1 MSQKRRER
9 QYPLDQ
15 PPDGV
20 VVEPALPNR
29 NPMTPSQ
36 TSVNNSF
43 AGDDENL
50 PPVTDAQGNPLP
62 LTEFGGM
69 EDYAEEPV
77 PAEVRQATAN
87 IPETGTLFNL
97 APFEQIAQ
105 LHAAGQTEE
114 ARKVYNSLNDQAK
127 YVYNNARNMERF
139 TAQEGARLA
148 DEFRK
153 AQDARTKA
161 MEDPLKQAQL
171 EERQAKLQERKS
183 VQTDFK
189 IRRDNTIKNIEE
201 ILGDKSYASLV
212 GPFDG
217 TVGGVY
223 DAAFNEKAQAK
234 RAKLDRL
241 VNFDVLDMTKYLR
254 PISQD
259 ELKYLRTLVPGQ
271 TQNWEVYKQ
280 YLGEKLEMLKATD
293 KAAFNPATSLPLA
306 ADDAPAGAQPTAA
319 APSAAQGRNTFTTPD
334 GYTYRRLP
342 DGSAELVE

>member
-1 MSQKRRER
+1 
-9 QYPLDQ
+9 
-15 PPDGV
+15 
-20 VVEPALPNR
+20 
-29 NPMTPSQ
+29 
-36 TSVNNSF
+36 
-43 AGDDENL
+43 
-50 PPVTDAQGNPLP
+50 
-62 LTEFGGM
+62 
-69 EDYAEEPV
+69 
-77 PAEVRQATAN
+77 
-87 IPETGTLFNL
+87 L

-105 LHAAGQTEE
+105 LHAAGQTDE
-114 ARKVYNSLNDQAK
+114 ARKVYNSLNDQAR
-127 YVYNNARNMERF
+127 YVYDNARNMERF
-139 TAQEGARLA
+139 TSAKAAELA

-153 AQDARTKA
+153 MQDARTKA
-161 MEDPLKQAQL
+161 SEDPLKQAQL
-171 EERQAKLQERKS
+171 EERRAKLQERKS

-201 ILGDKSYASLV
+201 ILNDKSYASLV
-212 GPFDG
+212 GPIDG

-306 ADDAPAGAQPTAA
+306 ADDAPASAQPAAA
-319 APSAAQGRNTFTTPD
+319 APPKYVVGKSYTDGKGQTGIFD
-334 GYTYRRLP
+334 GYNR
-342 DGSAELVE
+342 DGTPKFSRPSR

>member
-1 MSQKRRER
+1 
-9 QYPLDQ
+9 
-15 PPDGV
+15 
-20 VVEPALPNR
+20 
-29 NPMTPSQ
+29 MTPSQ
-36 TSVNNSF
+36 TSVNNSS

-87 IPETGTLFNL
+87 IPQTGTLFNL

-114 ARKVYNSLNDQAK
+114 ARKVYNSLNDQAR
-127 YVYNNARNMERF
+127 YVYDNARNMERF

-171 EERQAKLQERKS
+171 EERRAKLQERKS

-201 ILGDKSYASLV
+201 ILGDDSYASLV

-306 ADDAPAGAQPTAA
+306 ADDAPAGAQPAAA

-334 GYTYRRLP
+334 GYTYRRMP

>member
-1 MSQKRRER
+1 M
-9 QYPLDQ
+9 
-15 PPDGV
+15 PPV
-20 VVEPALPNR
+20 R
-29 NPMTPSQ
+29 TPSDVSRGNAAAASDYD
-36 TSVNNSF
+36 T
-43 AGDDENL
+43 L

-69 EDYAEEPV
+69 EEYAEEPV

-87 IPETGTLFNL
+87 IPQTGTLFNL

-105 LHAAGQTEE
+105 LHAAGQTDE
-114 ARKVYNSLNDQAK
+114 ARKVYNSLNDQAR
-127 YVYNNARNMERF
+127 YVYDNARNMERF
-139 TAQEGARLA
+139 TSAKAAELA

-153 AQDARTKA
+153 MQDARTKA
-161 MEDPLKQAQL
+161 SEDPLKQAQL
-171 EERQAKLQERKS
+171 EERRAKLQERKS

-201 ILGDKSYASLV
+201 ILGDESYASLV
-212 GPFDG
+212 GPIDG

-280 YLGEKLEMLKATD
+280 YLSEKLEMLKATD

-306 ADDAPAGAQPTAA
+306 ADDAPASAQPAA
-319 APSAAQGRNTFTTPD
+319 SAPAAAQGRNTFTTPD
-334 GYTYRRLP
+334 GYTYRRMP

>member
-1 MSQKRRER
+1 M
-9 QYPLDQ
+9 
-15 PPDGV
+15 
-20 VVEPALPNR
+20 VVEPAFPNR
-29 NPMTPSQ
+29 NLMTPSQ

-69 EDYAEEPV
+69 EEYAEEPV
-77 PAEVRQATAN
+77 PVEVRQAAAN

-105 LHAAGQTEE
+105 LHAAGQKDE
-114 ARKVYNSLNDQAK
+114 ARKVYNSLNDQAR
-127 YVYNNARNMERF
+127 YVYDNARNMERF
-139 TAQEGARLA
+139 TSAKAAELA

-153 AQDARTKA
+153 MQDARTKA
-161 MEDPLKQAQL
+161 AEDPLKQAQL
-171 EERQAKLQERKS
+171 EERRAKLQERKS

-201 ILGDKSYASLV
+201 ILNDKSYASLV
-212 GPFDG
+212 GPIDG

-306 ADDAPAGAQPTAA
+306 ADDAPATAQPAA
-319 APSAAQGRNTFTTPD
+319 SAPAAAQGKNTFTTPD
-334 GYTYRRLP
+334 GYTYRRMP

>member
-1 MSQKRRER
+1 M
-9 QYPLDQ
+9 
-15 PPDGV
+15 PP
-20 VVEPALPNR
+20 AQ
-29 NPMTPSQ
+29 TPSEVSRSNAAAASDYE
-36 TSVNNSF
+36 T
-43 AGDDENL
+43 L
-50 PPVTDAQGNPLP
+50 PPVRDAQGNDLP

-69 EDYAEEPV
+69 GDDMVDDV
-77 PAEVRQATAN
+77 PAEVRQATAS
-87 IPETGTLFNL
+87 IPQTGVLYNL

-105 LHAAGQTEE
+105 LHAAGQTDE
-114 ARKVYNSLNDQAK
+114 ARKVYNSLNEQAK
-127 YVYNNARNMERF
+127 YVYDNARNMDRF

-171 EERQAKLQERKS
+171 EERRAKLQERKS

-201 ILGDKSYASLV
+201 ILADTSYASLV
-212 GPFDG
+212 GPIEG
-217 TVGGVY
+217 TVGSVY
-223 DAAFNEKAQAK
+223 DANFNEKAQAK

-306 ADDAPAGAQPTAA
+306 ADDAPASAQPATAT
-319 APSAAQGRNTFTTPD
+319 PSTAQSRNTFTSPD

>member
-1 MSQKRRER
+1 M
-9 QYPLDQ
+9 
-15 PPDGV
+15 
-20 VVEPALPNR
+20 VVEPAFPNR
-29 NPMTPSQ
+29 NLMTPSQ

-69 EDYAEEPV
+69 EEYAEEPV

-87 IPETGTLFNL
+87 IPQTGTLFNL

-105 LHAAGQTEE
+105 LHAAGQTDE
-114 ARKVYNSLNDQAK
+114 ARKVYNSLNDQAR
-127 YVYNNARNMERF
+127 YVYDNARNMERF
-139 TAQEGARLA
+139 TSAKAAELA

-153 AQDARTKA
+153 MQDARTKA
-161 MEDPLKQAQL
+161 AEDPLKQAQL
-171 EERQAKLQERKS
+171 EERRAKLQERKS

-201 ILGDKSYASLV
+201 ILNDKSYASLV
-212 GPFDG
+212 GPIDG

-306 ADDAPAGAQPTAA
+306 ADDAPASAQPAA
-319 APSAAQGRNTFTTPD
+319 SAPAAAQGRNTFTTPD
-334 GYTYRRLP
+334 GYTYRRMP

>member
-1 MSQKRRER
+1 M
-9 QYPLDQ
+9 
-15 PPDGV
+15 PP
-20 VVEPALPNR
+20 AQTPNDVSR
-29 NPMTPSQ
+29 GNAAAASDYDT
-36 TSVNNSF
+36 
-43 AGDDENL
+43 L

-69 EDYAEEPV
+69 EEYAEEPV

-87 IPETGTLFNL
+87 IPQTGTLFNL

-139 TAQEGARLA
+139 TAAEGARLA
-148 DEFRK
+148 DEFRQM
-153 AQDARTKA
+153 QDARTKA
-161 MEDPLKQAQL
+161 AEDPLKQAQL
-171 EERQAKLQERKS
+171 EERRAKLQERKS
-183 VQTDFK
+183 VQADFK

-201 ILGDKSYASLV
+201 ILNDNSYASLV
-212 GPFDG
+212 GPIDG
-217 TVGGVY
+217 TIGGVY

-306 ADDAPAGAQPTAA
+306 ADDAPATAQPAA
-319 APSAAQGRNTFTTPD
+319 SAPSAAQGRNTFTTPD
-334 GYTYRRLP
+334 GYTYRRMP

>member
-1 MSQKRRER
+1 M
-9 QYPLDQ
+9 
-15 PPDGV
+15 
-20 VVEPALPNR
+20 VVEPPITLDEENLNMDPSTQSRNNAAAL
-29 NPMTPSQ
+29 S
-36 TSVNNSF
+36 
-43 AGDDENL
+43 DDEML
-50 PPVTDAQGNPLP
+50 PPVTDQEGNPLP
-62 LTEFGGM
+62 LDQFSGP
-69 EDYAEEPV
+69 EDAMVDAPEEVRRAEVSVPNRGVHFNFEPFQQIAALAQAGRMDEAIAMRDSLNPQARYVYDNIKNNKRV
-77 PAEVRQATAN
+77 PA
-87 IPETGTLFNL
+87 
-97 APFEQIAQ
+97 
-105 LHAAGQTEE
+105 
-114 ARKVYNSLNDQAK
+114 S
-127 YVYNNARNMERF
+127 
-139 TAQEGARLA
+139 EGARLA
-148 DEFRK
+148 DEFRQM
-153 AQDARTKA
+153 QDARTKA
-161 MEDPLKQAQL
+161 AEDPLKQAQL
-171 EERQAKLQERKS
+171 EERRAKLQERKS

-201 ILGDKSYASLV
+201 ILGDESYASLV
-212 GPFDG
+212 GPIDG

-306 ADDAPAGAQPTAA
+306 ADDAPASAQPAAA

-334 GYTYRRLP
+334 GYTYRRMP

>member
-1 MSQKRRER
+1 M
-9 QYPLDQ
+9 
-15 PPDGV
+15 PPV
-20 VVEPALPNR
+20 R
-29 NPMTPSQ
+29 TPSDVSRGNAAAASDYD
-36 TSVNNSF
+36 T
-43 AGDDENL
+43 L

-69 EDYAEEPV
+69 EEYAEEPV

-87 IPETGTLFNL
+87 IPQTGTLFNL

-105 LHAAGQTEE
+105 LHAAGQTDE
-114 ARKVYNSLNDQAK
+114 ARKVYNSLNDQAR
-127 YVYNNARNMERF
+127 YVYDNARNMERF
-139 TAQEGARLA
+139 TSAKAAELA

-153 AQDARTKA
+153 MQDARTKA
-161 MEDPLKQAQL
+161 SEDPLKQAQL
-171 EERQAKLQERKS
+171 EERRAKLQERKS

-201 ILGDKSYASLV
+201 ILGDESYASLV
-212 GPFDG
+212 GPIDG

-280 YLGEKLEMLKATD
+280 YLSEKLEMLKATD

-306 ADDAPAGAQPTAA
+306 ADDAPASAQPAA
-319 APSAAQGRNTFTTPD
+319 SAPAAAQGMNTFTTPD
-334 GYTYRRLP
+334 GYTYRRMP

>member
-1 MSQKRRER
+1 MPPRNRNQ
-9 QYPLDQ
+9 Q
-15 PPDGV
+15 PP
-20 VVEPALPNR
+20 
-29 NPMTPSQ
+29 MTI
-36 TSVNNSF
+36 
-43 AGDDENL
+43 DEE
-50 PPVTDAQGNPLP
+50 PLP
-62 LTEFGGM
+62 VMDTGLTFDQLQAMNGVNMTEEDMAAAGM
-69 EDYAEEPV
+69 V
-77 PAEVRQATAN
+77 PDAVANDLATAEPQVRRAEPN
-87 IPETGTLFNL
+87 MQPTGAFMDLGFIN
-97 APFEQIAQ
+97 QIN
-105 LHAAGQTEE
+105 AAATDEE
-114 ARKVYNSLNDQAK
+114 ATAAYNSLDPVQKRVYDRSFGINISPEWAANEAAK
-127 YVYNNARNMERF
+127 YY
-139 TAQEGARLA
+139 QQQ
-148 DEFRK
+148 DE
-153 AQDARTKA
+153 RTKA
-161 MEDPLKQAQL
+161 TEDPLKQAQL
-171 EERQAKLQERKS
+171 EERRAKLQERKS

-201 ILGDKSYASLV
+201 ILGDESYASLV
-212 GPFDG
+212 GPIDG

-306 ADDAPAGAQPTAA
+306 ADDAPSSAQPAAA

-334 GYTYRRLP
+334 GYTYRRMP

>member
-1 MSQKRRER
+1 M
-9 QYPLDQ
+9 
-15 PPDGV
+15 PP
-20 VVEPALPNR
+20 AQ
-29 NPMTPSQ
+29 TPGDVSRGNAAA
-36 TSVNNSF
+36 TSDYD
-43 AGDDENL
+43 AL
-50 PPVTDAQGNPLP
+50 PPVRDPQGNPVP

-69 EDYAEEPV
+69 EEYAEEPV

-87 IPETGTLFNL
+87 IPQTGTLFNL

-105 LHAAGQTEE
+105 LHAAGQTDE
-114 ARKVYNSLNDQAK
+114 ARKVYNSLNDQAR
-127 YVYNNARNMERF
+127 YVYDNARNMERF
-139 TAQEGARLA
+139 TSAKAAELA

-153 AQDARTKA
+153 MQDARTKA
-161 MEDPLKQAQL
+161 SEDPLKQAQL
-171 EERQAKLQERKS
+171 EERRAKLQERKS

-201 ILGDKSYASLV
+201 ILGDESYASLV

-280 YLGEKLEMLKATD
+280 YLGEKLEMLKAAD

-306 ADDAPAGAQPTAA
+306 ADDAPASAQPQAA
-319 APSAAQGRNTFTTPD
+319 APPKYVVGQSYTDGKGQTGIFD
-334 GYTYRRLP
+334 GYNR
-342 DGSAELVE
+342 DGTPKFSRPSR

>member
-1 MSQKRRER
+1 MPPRSKNQLPPPVE
-9 QYPLDQ
+9 PDLPALDQ
-15 PPDGV
+15 
-20 VVEPALPNR
+20 A
-29 NPMTPSQ
+29 SQ
-36 TSVNNSF
+36 TSIDNSL
-43 AGDDENL
+43 AD
-50 PPVTDAQGNPLP
+50 VDAS
-62 LTEFGGM
+62 
-69 EDYAEEPV
+69 YV
-77 PAEVRQATAN
+77 PAMDDASLDIAPEDVVNDVAAQPEVRRGEAN
-87 IPETGTLFNL
+87 VVPTGVAMDLGFFNQL
-97 APFEQIAQ
+97 NSAQSQEQFNQMYDALPDVQKHVYDRSFGQKVTPAWAAQ
-105 LHAAGQTEE
+105 
-114 ARKVYNSLNDQAK
+114 K
-127 YVYNNARNMERF
+127 
-139 TAQEGARLA
+139 A
-148 DEFRK
+148 DEFFK
-153 AQDARTKA
+153 TQDDRTKA
-161 MEDPLKQAQL
+161 AEDPMKQAQL
-171 EERQAKLQERKS
+171 EERRAKLQERKS

-201 ILGDKSYASLV
+201 ILNDDSYASLV
-212 GPFDG
+212 GPIDG

-271 TQNWEVYKQ
+271 TQNWEVYRQ

-306 ADDAPAGAQPTAA
+306 ADDAPASAQPAAA

-334 GYTYRRLP
+334 GYTYRRMP

>member
-1 MSQKRRER
+1 M
-9 QYPLDQ
+9 
-15 PPDGV
+15 PP
-20 VVEPALPNR
+20 AQTPNDVSR
-29 NPMTPSQ
+29 GNAAAASDYDT
-36 TSVNNSF
+36 
-43 AGDDENL
+43 L

-69 EDYAEEPV
+69 EEYAEEPV

-87 IPETGTLFNL
+87 IPQTGTLFNL

-139 TAQEGARLA
+139 TAAEGARLA
-148 DEFRK
+148 DEFRQM
-153 AQDARTKA
+153 QDARTKA
-161 MEDPLKQAQL
+161 AEDPLKQAQL
-171 EERQAKLQERKS
+171 EERRAKLQERKS
-183 VQTDFK
+183 VQADFK

-201 ILGDKSYASLV
+201 ILNDNSYASLV
-212 GPFDG
+212 GPIDG
-217 TVGGVY
+217 TIGGVY

-306 ADDAPAGAQPTAA
+306 SDDAPATAQPAA
-319 APSAAQGRNTFTTPD
+319 SAPSAAQGRNTFTTPD
-334 GYTYRRLP
+334 GYTYRRMP

>member
-1 MSQKRRER
+1 M
-9 QYPLDQ
+9 
-15 PPDGV
+15 

-69 EDYAEEPV
+69 EEYAEEPV

-87 IPETGTLFNL
+87 IPQTGTLFNL

-105 LHAAGQTEE
+105 LHAAGQKDE
-114 ARKVYNSLNDQAK
+114 ARKVYNSLNDQAR
-127 YVYNNARNMERF
+127 YVYDNARNMERF
-139 TAQEGARLA
+139 TAAEGARLA

-153 AQDARTKA
+153 MQDARTKA
-161 MEDPLKQAQL
+161 AEDPLKQAQL
-171 EERQAKLQERKS
+171 EERRAKLQERKT

-201 ILGDKSYASLV
+201 ILGDESYASLV

-217 TVGGVY
+217 TVG
-223 DAAFNEKAQAK
+223 
-234 RAKLDRL
+234 
-241 VNFDVLDMTKYLR
+241 
-254 PISQD
+254 D

-280 YLGEKLEMLKATD
+280 YLGEKLEMLKAAD

-306 ADDAPAGAQPTAA
+306 ADDAPASAQPQAA
-319 APSAAQGRNTFTTPD
+319 APPKYVVGKSYTDGKGQTGIFD
-334 GYTYRRLP
+334 GYNR
-342 DGSAELVE
+342 DGTPKFSRPSR

>member
-1 MSQKRRER
+1 MPPRRKNQLPPPVE
-9 QYPLDQ
+9 PDLPALDQ
-15 PPDGV
+15 
-20 VVEPALPNR
+20 A
-29 NPMTPSQ
+29 SQ
-36 TSVNNSF
+36 TSINNSL
-43 AGDDENL
+43 AD
-50 PPVTDAQGNPLP
+50 VDAS
-62 LTEFGGM
+62 
-69 EDYAEEPV
+69 YV
-77 PAEVRQATAN
+77 PAMDDASLDVAPEDVVNDVAAQPEVRRGEAN
-87 IPETGTLFNL
+87 VVPTGVAMDLGFFNQL
-97 APFEQIAQ
+97 NSAQSQEQFNQMYDGLPDVQKHVYDRSFGQKVTPAWAAQ
-105 LHAAGQTEE
+105 
-114 ARKVYNSLNDQAK
+114 K
-127 YVYNNARNMERF
+127 
-139 TAQEGARLA
+139 A
-148 DEFRK
+148 DEFFK
-153 AQDARTKA
+153 TQDDRTKA
-161 MEDPLKQAQL
+161 AEDPMKQAQL
-171 EERQAKLQERKS
+171 EERRAKLQERKS

-201 ILGDKSYASLV
+201 ILKDESYASLV
-212 GPFDG
+212 GPIDG

-306 ADDAPAGAQPTAA
+306 ADDAPASTQPAAA

-334 GYTYRRLP
+334 GYTYRRMP

>member
-1 MSQKRRER
+1 M
-9 QYPLDQ
+9 
-15 PPDGV
+15 PPV
-20 VVEPALPNR
+20 R
-29 NPMTPSQ
+29 TPSEQ

-69 EDYAEEPV
+69 EEYAEEPV

-87 IPETGTLFNL
+87 IPQTGTLFNL

-105 LHAAGQTEE
+105 LHAAGQTDE
-114 ARKVYNSLNDQAK
+114 ARKVYNSLNDQAR
-127 YVYNNARNMERF
+127 YVYDNARNMERF
-139 TAQEGARLA
+139 TSAKAAELA

-153 AQDARTKA
+153 MQDARTKA
-161 MEDPLKQAQL
+161 SEDPLKQAQL
-171 EERQAKLQERKS
+171 EERRAKLQECKT

-201 ILGDKSYASLV
+201 ILGDESYASLV

-280 YLGEKLEMLKATD
+280 YLGEKLEMLKAAD

-306 ADDAPAGAQPTAA
+306 ADDAPASAQPQAA
-319 APSAAQGRNTFTTPD
+319 APPKYVVGQSYTDGKGQTGIFD
-334 GYTYRRLP
+334 GYNC
-342 DGSAELVE
+342 DGTPKFSRPSR

>member
-1 MSQKRRER
+1 M
-9 QYPLDQ
+9 
-15 PPDGV
+15 PPV
-20 VVEPALPNR
+20 R
-29 NPMTPSQ
+29 TPSEVSRNNAAA
-36 TSVNNSF
+36 TSDYD
-43 AGDDENL
+43 AL
-50 PPVTDAQGNPLP
+50 PPVRDPQGNPVP

-69 EDYAEEPV
+69 EEYAEEPV

-87 IPETGTLFNL
+87 IPQTGTLFNL

-105 LHAAGQTEE
+105 LHAAGQTDE
-114 ARKVYNSLNDQAK
+114 ARKVYNSLNDQAR
-127 YVYNNARNMERF
+127 YVYDNARNMERF
-139 TAQEGARLA
+139 TSAKAAELA

-153 AQDARTKA
+153 MQDARTKA
-161 MEDPLKQAQL
+161 SEDPLKQAQL
-171 EERQAKLQERKS
+171 EERRAKLQERKT

-201 ILGDKSYASLV
+201 ILGDESYASLV

-280 YLGEKLEMLKATD
+280 YLGEKLEMLKAAD

-306 ADDAPAGAQPTAA
+306 ADDAPASAQPQAA
-319 APSAAQGRNTFTTPD
+319 APPKYVVGQSYTDGKGQTGIFD
-334 GYTYRRLP
+334 GYNR
-342 DGSAELVE
+342 DGTPKFSRPSR

>member
-1 MSQKRRER
+1 M
-9 QYPLDQ
+9 
-15 PPDGV
+15 PPV
-20 VVEPALPNR
+20 R
-29 NPMTPSQ
+29 TPSEVSRNNAAA
-36 TSVNNSF
+36 TSDYD
-43 AGDDENL
+43 AL
-50 PPVTDAQGNPLP
+50 PPVRDPQGNPVP

-69 EDYAEEPV
+69 EEYAEEPV

-87 IPETGTLFNL
+87 IPQTGTLFNL

-105 LHAAGQTEE
+105 LHAAGQTDE
-114 ARKVYNSLNDQAK
+114 ARKVYNSLNDQAR
-127 YVYNNARNMERF
+127 YVYDNARNMERF
-139 TAQEGARLA
+139 TSAKAAELA

-153 AQDARTKA
+153 MQDARTKA
-161 MEDPLKQAQL
+161 AEDPLKQTQL
-171 EERQAKLQERKS
+171 EERRAKLQERKS

-201 ILGDKSYASLV
+201 ILNDKSYASLV
-212 GPFDG
+212 GPIDG

-280 YLGEKLEMLKATD
+280 YLSEKLEMLKATD

-306 ADDAPAGAQPTAA
+306 ADDAPASAQPAA
-319 APSAAQGRNTFTTPD
+319 SAPAAAQGRNTFTTPD
-334 GYTYRRLP
+334 GYTYRRMP